1 MKKSLILLALPALL
15 LSGCSKEISKE
26 DAKKRAQ
33 EIVDHEVKLEDFKKV
48 HVETEDEGSIEG
60 NVNGSQKTKSV
71 VEYSVEDK
79 WVHSLSVSEGKEGE
93 EAHKSERESW
103 AYQEDGKYYV
113 VNRSVVDGVEK
124 KTYALYQ
131 ETDLLWELEKV
142 VFDAT
147 FDGLQVGALGELAG
161 KETLKMVITAIDG
174 GDTQGTT
181 FDLKYY
187 STGEGNLTLEGKTV
201 DSAFEVYGYKGEVTS
216 TGKVVYD
223 KYVLAENS
231 MTSEGTLKNEEEKEV
246 KYKDSTKVTY
256 SYEVTVAKPD
266 LSGYE
271 QGEAD

>member
-103 AYQEDGKYYV
+103 A
-113 VNRSVVDGVEK
+113 
-124 KTYALYQ
+124 
-131 ETDLLWELEKV
+131 
-142 VFDAT
+142 
-147 FDGLQVGALGELAG
+147 
-161 KETLKMVITAIDG
+161 
-174 GDTQGTT
+174 
-181 FDLKYY
+181 
-187 STGEGNLTLEGKTV
+187 
-201 DSAFEVYGYKGEVTS
+201 
-216 TGKVVYD
+216 
-223 KYVLAENS
+223 
-231 MTSEGTLKNEEEKEV
+231 
-246 KYKDSTKVTY
+246 
-256 SYEVTVAKPD
+256 
-266 LSGYE
+266 
-271 QGEAD
+271 